1 MGQSPNRARKG
12 VWTLVLNMPAPR
24 RRRDG
29 PFPTIEL
36 VPGKRF
42 SGPGVESSMRRPRLI
57 RTAYRAATLGWIA
70 ALALIGCSDAP
81 RPVLIGQAWFEED
94 AEPRGIDFR
103 HRSGFA
109 GRHLMPEIMG
119 GGVALADIDGDDDL
133 DVYLVQSG
141 SLYRIKAGDDRQN
154 RLYLNDGSGN
164 FVKADAS
171 GAEDT
176 GYGLGVAAG
185 DYDNDGDIDLYVT
198 NFGANVLLR
207 NDGSGRFEDVTSRAG
222 VGDPG
227 YSTAA
232 AFLDLDGDDDL
243 DLFVAN
249 YVRWDVTVERDCF
262 IGGVLTYCPPANYN
276 APATD
281 RLYRNNGDG
290 TFEDVT
296 AQAGLARSFGTGLG
310 ALSAD
315 FDGDGLLDVF
325 VANDMMVNHLWV
337 NRGGLRF
344 VEEAAYRGCAVD
356 AHGVAK
362 AGMGVAAGDVDDD
375 ADPDLLVVNLAEQTD
390 SFYRNEGDWFSD
402 ATESVGLATTSR
414 RYTRFGVVLADFDN
428 DGRLDLYE
436 ANGGVAPS
444 ETRHEGDVFAEPNT
458 LFGAATDGRFV
469 EVLPAGGTA
478 KTLIHTSRGLAVG
491 DLDDD
496 GGLDLV
502 VGNRDAAPYLLMNR
516 VPNRGNWT
524 RFRVRTTTGR
534 DAHGATVSA
543 RVGPRRQHRRVAP
556 EGSYLAASDPRVHF
570 GLAHETEIRD
580 VTVRW
585 VTGESESFGDFGA
598 GHIYDIVRGAG
609 TRVSR

>member
-1 MGQSPNRARKG
+1 M
-12 VWTLVLNMPAPR
+12 
-24 RRRDG
+24 
-29 PFPTIEL
+29 I
-36 VPGKRF
+36 
-42 SGPGVESSMRRPRLI
+42 RPVDWG
-57 RTAYRAATLGWIA
+57 TTFGWIA
-70 ALALIGCSDAP
+70 ALVIVGCSDTSTRVP
-81 RPVLIGQAWFEED
+81 TGQAWFEED
-94 AEPRGIDFR
+94 TARRGIDFR

-119 GGVALADIDGDDDL
+119 GGVALADLDGDDDL

-141 SLYRIKAGDDRQN
+141 SLYPDAPDDREN

-164 FVKADAS
+164 FVKADGG

-176 GYGLGVAAG
+176 GYGLGVTAG
-185 DYDNDGDIDLYVT
+185 DYDDDGDVDLYVT

-207 NDGSGRFEDVTSRAG
+207 NDGSGRFENVTSQVG

-232 AFLDLDGDDDL
+232 AFLDLDADGDL

-249 YVRWDVTVERDCF
+249 YLRWDVSVERDCY
-262 IGGVLTYCPPANYN
+262 IGGVLTYCPPLNYN

-281 RLYRNNGDG
+281 RVYRNNGDG
-290 TFEDVT
+290 TFEDAT
-296 AQAGLARSFGTGLG
+296 AEAGLARSFGTGLG

-325 VANDMMVNHLWV
+325 VANDMMVNRLWV

-375 ADPDLLVVNLAEQTD
+375 GDMDLLVVNLAEQTD

-414 RYTRFGVVLADFDN
+414 RYTRFGVVMADFDN

-444 ETRHEGDVFAEPNT
+444 ETKHEGDEFAEPNT
-458 LFGAATDGRFV
+458 LLRGTSDGRFA
-469 EVLPAGGTA
+469 EVLPAGGTRE
-478 KTLIHTSRGLAVG
+478 TLIHTSRGLAVG

-502 VGNRDAAPYLLMNR
+502 VNRDAPPYLLMNR
-516 VPNRGNWT
+516 VPDRGNWV
-524 RFRVRTTTGR
+524 RFRVRTSTGR
-534 DAHGATVSA
+534 DAHGAVVSA
-543 RVGPRRQHRRVAP
+543 QIGAVRQYRRVAP
-556 EGSYLAASDPRVHF
+556 EGSYLASSDPRVHF
-570 GLAHETEIRD
+570 GLGDETEIGD
-580 VTVRW
+580 VTVLW
-585 VTGESESFGDFGA
+585 PTGETESFGDFVA
-598 GHIYDIVRGAG
+598 GGIYDISEGRATKVR
-609 TRVSR
+609 

>member
-1 MGQSPNRARKG
+1 MRQSPG
-12 VWTLVLNMPAPR
+12 
-24 RRRDG
+24 
-29 PFPTIEL
+29 I
-36 VPGKRF
+36 
-42 SGPGVESSMRRPRLI
+42 RPVDCG
-57 RTAYRAATLGWIA
+57 ATLGWIA
-70 ALALIGCSDAP
+70 ALALVGCSDTSPSLAT
-81 RPVLIGQAWFEED
+81 GQAWFEED
-94 AEPRGIDFR
+94 AAGRGIDFR
-103 HRSGFA
+103 HQSGFA

-119 GGVALADIDGDDDL
+119 GGVALADVDGDDDL
-133 DVYLVQSG
+133 DIYLVQSG
-141 SLYRIKAGDDRQN
+141 SLYAEQPDGDREN
-154 RLYLNDGSGN
+154 RLYLNDGRGN
-164 FVKADAS
+164 FVKAGAS

-185 DYDNDGDIDLYVT
+185 DYDNDGDVDLYVT
-198 NFGANVLLR
+198 NFGANTLLR
-207 NDGSGRFEDVTSRAG
+207 NDGSGRFEDVTPQAG

-232 AFLDLDGDDDL
+232 AFVDLDADGDL

-249 YVRWDVTVERDCF
+249 YVRWDFTVERDCY

-296 AQAGLARSFGTGLG
+296 ADAGLARSFGTGLG
-310 ALSAD
+310 ALSTD

-325 VANDMMVNHLWV
+325 VANDMMVNQLWV

-375 ADPDLLVVNLAEQTD
+375 GDMDLLVVNLAEQTD

-414 RYTRFGVVLADFDN
+414 RYTRFGVVMADFDN
-428 DGRLDLYE
+428 DGRLDIYE

-444 ETRHEGDVFAEPNT
+444 ETKHEGDVFAEPNT
-458 LFGAATDGRFV
+458 LFRAAGDGRFV
-469 EVLPAGGTA
+469 EVLPAGGTSR
-478 KTLIHTSRGLAVG
+478 TSIHTSRGLAVG

-502 VGNRDAAPYLLMNR
+502 VGNRDAAPYVLMNR
-516 VPNRGNWT
+516 VPNRGNWV
-524 RFRVRTTTGR
+524 RFRVVTAGSRN
-534 DAHGATVSA
+534 AHGVNVSA
-543 RVGPRRQHRRVAP
+543 MVGTVRQYRRAAP
-556 EGSYLAASDPRVHF
+556 EGSYLASSDPRVHF
-570 GLAHETEIRD
+570 GLADQNEVRE
-580 VTVRW
+580 VTVTW
-585 VTGESESFGDFGA
+585 VSGATESFGDFKA
-598 GHIYDIVRGAG
+598 GLIHDLVEGEG
-609 TRVSR
+609 KW

>member
-1 MGQSPNRARKG
+1 
-12 VWTLVLNMPAPR
+12 
-24 RRRDG
+24 
-29 PFPTIEL
+29 
-36 VPGKRF
+36 
-42 SGPGVESSMRRPRLI
+42 MR
-57 RTAYRAATLGWIA
+57 
-70 ALALIGCSDAP
+70 
-81 RPVLIGQAWFEED
+81 
-94 AEPRGIDFR
+94 RGIDFR

-119 GGVALADIDGDDDL
+119 GGVALADVDGDHDL

-141 SLYRIKAGDDRQN
+141 SLYPNQPGDDRGN

-164 FVKADAS
+164 FQKAVGS
-171 GAEDT
+171 GAEDP

-198 NFGANVLLR
+198 NFGTNVLLR
-207 NDGSGRFEDVTSRAG
+207 NDGNGRFEDVTSHAR

-232 AFLDLDGDDDL
+232 AFLDLDADDDL

-249 YVRWDVTVERDCF
+249 YVRWDFAVERDCY
-262 IGGVLTYCPPANYN
+262 IGGVLTYCPPTNYN
-276 APATD
+276 APASD

-296 AQAGLARSFGTGLG
+296 AHAGLARSFGTGLG

-325 VANDMMVNHLWV
+325 VANDMMVNQLWI
-337 NRGGLRF
+337 NRGGFRF

-356 AHGVAK
+356 AHGLAK

-375 ADPDLLVVNLAEQTD
+375 GDTDLLVVNLAEQTD

-428 DGRLDLYE
+428 DGRLDIYE

-444 ETRHEGDVFAEPNT
+444 ETKHEGDEFAEPNT
-458 LFGAATDGRFV
+458 LFRGAEDGRFV
-469 EVLPAGGTA
+469 EELPPGGTA
-478 KTLIHTSRGLAVG
+478 ARLIHTSRGLAVG
-491 DLDDD
+491 DLNDD

-502 VGNRDAAPYLLMNR
+502 VVNRDAAPYLLVNR
-516 VPNRGNWT
+516 VPNRGNWI
-524 RFRVRTTTGR
+524 RFRVRTTTDR
-534 DAHGATVSA
+534 DAHGAVVSA
-543 RVGPRRQHRRVAP
+543 TVGSVRKYRRVAP
-556 EGSYLAASDPRVHF
+556 DGSYLASSEPQVHF
-570 GLAHETEIRD
+570 GLARETNAAN
-580 VTVRW
+580 VTVHW
-585 VTGESESFGDFGA
+585 PTGESEAFGTFEA
-598 GHIYDIVRGAG
+598 GRTYDLLQDAG
-609 TRVSR
+609 DQL